1 MNIIDRY
8 LLRQFLKTFIICFL
22 SLMGLYVIIDC
33 TTHIEDFLRCGE
45 KMGGVLKFAGQ
56 YYSYKTFAIF
66 DLINGILVLI
76 SAMFTVSWLQRHNE
90 MTALM
95 MAGISR
101 IRIVMPLIA
110 AAVVVSLLAMANR
123 ELIMP
128 HFRDEL
134 ARRPQDLIGDQGQ
147 SLERQYDYQTD
158 VLFSGKLTYAIDKRI
173 ESPDFLMPPSL
184 KQYGQHVQ
192 AENAYYLPPQGDHP
206 GGYLFKNVREPKHL
220 DTRPSLFSAGRPV
233 LITPHDR
240 PDWLM
245 PDQCFIASNLDFEQ
259 LTGGMGF
266 KNFSS
271 TAQLIAGLENSSVG
285 FGADVRV
292 KVHSR
297 IVQPLLDITLLFLG
311 LPLVVRR
318 ESHNVFLAIGM
329 CMGITTIFLL
339 AVISLQQLGSSS
351 MITPA
356 ALAAW
361 LPLMIF
367 VPPAVG
373 LTHSM
378 WE

>member
-1 MNIIDRY
+1 MHIIDRY
-8 LLRQFLKTFIICFL
+8 LLRQFLKTFFICFL

-56 YYSYKTFAIF
+56 YYSYKAFAIF

-101 IRIVMPLIA
+101 IRIVMPLIVTA
-110 AAVVVSLLAMANR
+110 IVISILAMVNR
-123 ELIMP
+123 EFIMP

-147 SLERQYDYQTD
+147 SLDRQYDYQTD

-184 KQYGQHVQ
+184 KQYGRQVQ
-192 AENAYYLPPQGDHP
+192 AQNAYYQAPQGDHP
-206 GGYLFKNVREPKHL
+206 GGYLFDKVREPKHL
-220 DTRPSLFSAGRPV
+220 DTRPSLLSAGRPV

-240 PDWLM
+240 PDWLK

-266 KNFSS
+266 KAFAS
-271 TAQLIAGLENSSVG
+271 TSQLIAALDNSSVG
-285 FGADVRV
+285 FGADIRV
-292 KVHSR
+292 KVHTR
-297 IVQPLLDITLLFLG
+297 IIQPLLDITLLFLG

-329 CMGITTIFLL
+329 CMGITTVFLV
-339 AVISLQQLGSSS
+339 AVMSLQQLGSSS
-351 MITPA
+351 MINP
-356 ALAAW
+356 ALASW
-361 LPLMIF
+361 MPLLIF
-367 VPPAVG
+367 VPPAVS
-373 LTHSM
+373 LSHSM

>member
-1 MNIIDRY
+1 MHIIDCY
-8 LLRQFLKTFIICFL
+8 LLRQFLKTFFICFL
-22 SLMGLYVIIDC
+22 SLMGLYVVIDC
-33 TTHIEDFLRCGE
+33 TTHIEDFLRGGE
-45 KMGGVLKFAGQ
+45 KMGGILKFAGQ

-101 IRIVMPLIA
+101 IRIVMPIIVA
-110 AAVVVSLLAMANR
+110 AIVISLLAMANR
-123 ELIMP
+123 ELLMP
-128 HFRDEL
+128 RFRDEL
-134 ARRPQDLIGDQGQ
+134 ARRPQDLIGDQAQ
-147 SLERQYDYQTD
+147 SLDARYDNQTD
-158 VLFSGKLTYAIDKRI
+158 VLINGKCTYAIDKRI
-173 ESPDFLMPPSL
+173 ESPDFLMPSSL
-184 KQYGQHVQ
+184 KQYGRHVQ
-192 AENAYYLPPQGDHP
+192 AENAYYSPPQGDRP
-206 GGYLFKNVREPKHL
+206 GGYLFDKVGEPKHL

-233 LITPHDR
+233 LITHHDR
-240 PDWLM
+240 PDWLK

-266 KNFSS
+266 KTYSS
-271 TAQLIAGLENSSVG
+271 TAQLIAGLDNSSVG

-292 KVHSR
+292 KVHTR

-329 CMGITTIFLL
+329 CMGITTVFLVT
-339 AVISLQQLGSSS
+339 AMSLQQLGSIS
-351 MITPA
+351 MINP

-361 LPLMIF
+361 MPLIIF
-367 VPPAVG
+367 IPPAVS
-373 LTHSM
+373 LAHSM